1 MISIIVLM
9 NIFILL
15 FILIF
20 IYFIININD
29 YYYHLNNSNWNNHYN
44 NNDIE
49 ANYIHNLL
57 KILKIEM
64 KGNSPV
70 KSLLSIK
77 EIIDIKRYI
86 NNELRKINKNDDNY
100 KDFIEIKNFLRNH

>member
-1 MISIIVLM
+1 M
-9 NIFILL
+9 N
-15 FILIF
+15 
-20 IYFIININD
+20 N
-29 YYYHLNNSNWNNHYN
+29 YYSHLNNSNWNNHYN

-64 KGNSPV
+64 KGNSSV

-86 NNELRKINKNDDNY
+86 NNELRKISKNDDNY
-100 KDFIEIKNFLRNH
+100 QEFIEIKNFLRNH

>member
-1 MISIIVLM
+1 MISMIVLI
-9 NIFILL
+9 NLFILL
-15 FILIF
+15 FILLF

-29 YYYHLNNSNWNNHYN
+29 YYYHRHLNNSNWNNNY
-44 NNDIE
+44 NDIE
-49 ANYIHNLL
+49 ANYINNLL

-64 KGNSPV
+64 KGNSSV

-86 NNELRKINKNDDNY
+86 NNELRKINKNNDNY
-100 KDFIEIKNFLRNH
+100 QEFIEIKNFLRNH

>member
-9 NIFILL
+9 NIFMLL

-29 YYYHLNNSNWNNHYN
+29 YYYNSHLNNHYN

-49 ANYIHNLL
+49 ANYIHDLL

-64 KGNSPV
+64 KGNSSV

-86 NNELRKINKNDDNY
+86 NNELRKISKNDDNY
-100 KDFIEIKNFLRNH
+100 QDFIEIKNFLRNH

>member
-9 NIFILL
+9 NIFMLL

-20 IYFIININD
+20 IYFIININN
-29 YYYHLNNSNWNNHYN
+29 YYSHLNNSNWNNHYN

-64 KGNSPV
+64 KGNSSV

>member
-1 MISIIVLM
+1 MISMIVLM
-9 NIFILL
+9 NLFILL
-15 FILIF
+15 FVLIF

-29 YYYHLNNSNWNNHYN
+29 YYYHSNLNNN

-49 ANYIHNLL
+49 GNYINNLL

-64 KGNSPV
+64 KGNSSV

-86 NNELRKINKNDDNY
+86 NNELRKINKNHNNY
-100 KDFIEIKNFLRNH
+100 NEFIEIKNFLRHH

>member
-9 NIFILL
+9 NIFMLL

-29 YYYHLNNSNWNNHYN
+29 YYYHSHLNNHYN

-64 KGNSPV
+64 KGNSSV

-86 NNELRKINKNDDNY
+86 NNELRKISKNDDNY
-100 KDFIEIKNFLRNH
+100 QEFIEIKNFLRNH